1 MILSMLEISS
11 AATSTYVLV
20 TVLLSLAVH
29 AYQTWVYKSAL
40 KIPRVGKLPGL
51 FSLATARLDFLRN
64 GNKLIL
70 EGYSQV
76 RQQLPGSGNC

>member
-1 MILSMLEISS
+1 MLDIWS
-11 AATSTYVLV
+11 APISTYVLV

-29 AYQTWVYKSAL
+29 AYLTRLYKSAL
-40 KIPRVGKLPGL
+40 KIPRVGKPPGL
-51 FSLATARLDFLRN
+51 FNLATARLNFLRN

-76 RQQLPGSGNC
+76 RQQPLGSGNC